1 MKNTLDG
8 INGRLDS
15 TEKSVVNLKT
25 TENCYIKTDK

>member
-15 TEKSVVNLKT
+15 TEKSVNLKT